1 MKKIISA
8 VLFSAAFS
16 LHAEPGFDNYVEQLK
31 VEAAEQGISQQTI
44 DAAFANTQ
52 FYPRAVKADK
62 QQPEFKLTLDTYLPR
77 AVPAWKVQQARALY
91 KKHYPLLKEIEKKY
105 QVQPRFVIALW
116 GVESNFGKFTGNYNV
131 VSALSTMSFEGRREA
146 FFKKELMNALSIL
159 EQQHISPAEMKGSW
173 AGAMGQVQFMPSS
186 FLAYAQD
193 FDGDG
198 HRDIWNSTADALASA
213 ANYLAQ
219 SGWSNDLTWGRQ
231 VKLPENFDPEL
242 FGLSTSKPLSEWQA
256 LGVRRYDGTD
266 LPTRDIRASLVQP
279 DDAHGRVYLAYD
291 NYRVLMKWNRS
302 HYFVAAVGTLAD
314 RISYPPVF

>member
-1 MKKIISA
+1 MKKFIGT

-16 LHAEPGFDNYVEQLK
+16 LHAEPGFDNYVEELK
-31 VEAAEQGISQQTI
+31 VEAASEGISQATI
-44 DAAFANTQ
+44 DAAFTNAK

-77 AVPAWKVQQARALY
+77 AVPDWKVQQARALY

-105 QVQPRFVIALW
+105 KVQPRFIIALW
-116 GVESNFGKFTGNYNV
+116 GVESNFGKFTGNYSV
-131 VSALSTMSFEGRREA
+131 VSALATMSYEGRREA
-146 FFKKELMNALSIL
+146 FFKKELMNALRIL
-159 EQQHISPAEMKGSW
+159 EDGHIEPNKMKGSW

-198 HRDIWNSTADALASA
+198 NKDIWNNTADALASA

-219 SGWSNDLTWGRQ
+219 SGWNNDLTWGRQ
-231 VKLPENFDPEL
+231 VKLPNDYDATHS
-242 FGLSTSKPLSEWQA
+242 GLKVKKSLSEWQA
-256 LGVRRYDGTD
+256 MGVRRYDGTN
-266 LPTRDIRASLVQP
+266 LPIRDIQASIVQP
-279 DDAHGRVYLAYD
+279 DDAQGRAYLAYD
-291 NYRVLMKWNRS
+291 NYQVLMKWNRS

-314 RISYPPVF
+314 RIAYPPVF

>member
-1 MKKIISA
+1 VKKIVSA

-31 VEAAEQGISQQTI
+31 LEAAEQGISQQTI
-44 DAAFANTQ
+44 DAAFTNTK
-52 FYPRAVKADK
+52 FYQRAVKADK

-77 AVPAWKVQQARALY
+77 AVPDWKVQQARALY

-105 QVQPRFVIALW
+105 KVQPRFIIALW

-146 FFKKELMNALSIL
+146 FFKKELMNALRIL
-159 EQQHISPAEMKGSW
+159 DEGHIKPSKMKGSW

-198 HRDIWNSTADALASA
+198 NSDIWNNTADALASA

-219 SGWSNDLTWGRQ
+219 SGWSDDLTWGRQ
-231 VKLPENFDPEL
+231 VQLPKDYDSANS
-242 FGLSTSKPLSEWQA
+242 GLKITKSLSEWQA
-256 LGVRRYDGTD
+256 LGVRRYDGSD
-266 LPTRDIRASLVQP
+266 LPTRDISASIVQP
-279 DDAHGRVYLAYD
+279 DDAQGRAYLAYD

>member
-31 VEAAEQGISQQTI
+31 LEAAEQGISQQTI
-44 DAAFANTQ
+44 DAAFANTK
-52 FYPRAVKADK
+52 FYQRAVKADK

-77 AVPAWKVQQARALY
+77 AVPDWKVQQARALY

-105 QVQPRFVIALW
+105 KVQPRFIIALW

-146 FFKKELMNALSIL
+146 FFKKELMNALRIL
-159 EQQHISPAEMKGSW
+159 DAGHIEPHKMKGSW

-198 HRDIWNSTADALASA
+198 HSDIWNNTADALASA

-219 SGWSNDLTWGRQ
+219 SGWSDDLTWGRQ
-231 VKLPENFDPEL
+231 VQLPKDYDVSNS
-242 FGLSTSKPLSEWQA
+242 GLKITKTLAEWQA
-256 LGVRRYDGTD
+256 LGVRRYDGSD
-266 LPTRDIRASLVQP
+266 LPIRDISASVVQP
-279 DDAHGRVYLAYD
+279 DDAQGRAYLAYD

>member
-31 VEAAEQGISQQTI
+31 LEAAEQGISQQTI
-44 DAAFANTQ
+44 DAAFINTK
-52 FYPRAVKADK
+52 FYQRAVKADK

-77 AVPAWKVQQARALY
+77 AVPDWKVQQARALY

-105 QVQPRFVIALW
+105 KVQPRFIIALW

-146 FFKKELMNALSIL
+146 FFKKELINALRIL
-159 EQQHISPAEMKGSW
+159 DEGHIEPNKMKGSW

-198 HRDIWNSTADALASA
+198 NSDIWNNTADALASA

-219 SGWSNDLTWGRQ
+219 SGWSDDLTWGRQ
-231 VKLPENFDPEL
+231 VQLPKDYDSANS
-242 FGLSTSKPLSEWQA
+242 GLKITKSLSEWQA
-256 LGVRRYDGTD
+256 LGVRRFDGSD
-266 LPTRDIRASLVQP
+266 LPTRDITASIVQP
-279 DDAHGRVYLAYD
+279 DDAQGRAYLAYD